1 MKHTILGWIAVVWGL
16 LILVSVGRTLL
27 AGQVPGG
34 VYATGVVISAA
45 LGVFLLYAGIDALRK
60 RQ

>member
-1 MKHTILGWIAVVWGL
+1 MKNTILGWIAVAWGL
-16 LILVSVGRTLL
+16 IILASVVRTLL

-34 VYATGVVISAA
+34 IYVTGVVISAS
-45 LGVFLLYAGIDALRK
+45 LGAFLLYAGIDALRK